1 MLSDRSVQEFKE
13 IFKKE
18 FRQDLTD
25 AEARDQGERLLK
37 FFELLI
43 IIDRRNKK

>member
-25 AEARDQGERLLK
+25 AEAREQGERFLK

-43 IIDRRNKK
+43 IIDRRNKR